1 MDTVLTMFSTVSDVE
16 ECDATQAVQQ
26 GLRGGTV
33 SVPALESTTNDP
45 DLLPRWPNREQC
57 DTTLLVDP
65 RWVNRP
71 VGKNQ
76 NLTMSDTVSLITNT
90 STGGCDKTRTGVAFQ
105 SGGNDP
111 DTNLFPAHVDVKA
124 VSTEFNTT
132 FNYHNYLPDTQLV
145 SSDSV
150 LFEVRYREIVTAS
163 TNAFNKFLDYHVPRV
178 SIPETSEMLN
188 IILHAIHRISCF
200 QFRHSIDTLMAA
212 VNLFPKYGLEPKNF
226 VSPSSP
232 LFKDIRYKMPL
243 SPLKVYVV
251 ASCHDLTDLA
261 AAASSHLLSFKITTM
276 SNEMTQLM
284 NPIYLKRL
292 FDLQTTR
299 INTLKR
305 ALSIP
310 PAHHPA
316 TPACDFIA
324 QRSLTRAWAF
334 CAAYLVCSVDA
345 GTTTSRIENV
355 FQALADRY
363 ISCDECKGCL
373 KARLKSII
381 LEWSELKRT
390 I

>member
-1 MDTVLTMFSTVSDVE
+1 MAMPDT
-16 ECDATQAVQQ
+16 
-26 GLRGGTV
+26 G
-33 SVPALESTTNDP
+33 
-45 DLLPRWPNREQC
+45 
-57 DTTLLVDP
+57 
-65 RWVNRP
+65 
-71 VGKNQ
+71 
-76 NLTMSDTVSLITNT
+76 SLITNT
-90 STGGCDKTRTGVAFQ
+90 SKGGCDTAGTVVAFQ
-105 SGGNDP
+105 LEGNHP
-111 DTNLFPAHVDVKA
+111 ETNSLSAIADVKS
-124 VSTEFNTT
+124 VSTKFNKT
-132 FNYHNYLPDTQLV
+132 FKYHNYLPDTQLI

-150 LFEVRYREIVTAS
+150 LFEVRYNEVVTAS
-163 TNAFNKFLDYHVPRV
+163 TNGFNKYLDHHAPRV

-188 IILHAIHRISCF
+188 IILHAIHRMSCF

-212 VNLFPKYGLEPKNF
+212 VNLFPRYGLEPKDF

-251 ASCHDLTDLA
+251 ASRHDLADLA
-261 AAASSHLLSFKITTM
+261 ATASSHLLSFKITTM
-276 SNEMTQLM
+276 SNEMAQLI

-310 PAHHPA
+310 PPHHPA
-316 TPACDFIA
+316 TSACDFIA

-334 CAAYLVCSVDA
+334 CAAYLVCSADA
-345 GTTTSRIENV
+345 GMTASRIESI

-373 KARLKSII
+373 KARLKSIV

>member
-1 MDTVLTMFSTVSDVE
+1 MDAVLTMFNTVSDVE
-16 ECDATQAVQQ
+16 ECGTTQTALQ
-26 GLRGGTV
+26 GLQGGMAY
-33 SVPALESTTNDP
+33 VPALESTANES
-45 DLLPRWPNREQC
+45 DLLPSGPNREDC
-57 DTTLLVDP
+57 DTSLRMDP
-65 RWVNRP
+65 HWVNGP
-71 VGKNQ
+71 VDKNH
-76 NLTMSDTVSLITNT
+76 NMAVPDTVGVSLTMNT
-90 STGGCDKTRTGVAFQ
+90 STGGCDKAGTGVAFQ
-105 SGGNDP
+105 SEGNDP
-111 DTNLFPAHVDVKA
+111 ETNSFSAI
-124 VSTEFNTT
+124 STTFNTT
-132 FNYHNYLPDTQLV
+132 FKYHNYLPDTQLV

-150 LFEVRYREIVTAS
+150 LFEVRFREVVIAS
-163 TNAFNKFLDYHVPRV
+163 TNGFNKLLDHHVPRV
-178 SIPETSEMLN
+178 SVPETSEILN

-212 VNLFPKYGLEPKNF
+212 VNLFPKYGLEPKKF

-251 ASCHDLTDLA
+251 ASRHDLADLA
-261 AAASSHLLSFKITTM
+261 AAASSHLLSFKIATM
-276 SNEMTQLM
+276 SNEMAQLI

-299 INTLKR
+299 IDTLKR

-324 QRSLTRAWAF
+324 QKSLTRAWAF
-334 CAAYLVCSVDA
+334 CAAYLVCSANA
-345 GTTTSRIENV
+345 GMTASRIESV